1 MLVKEVCS
9 SRIVN
14 KCYRQGPLFCRWSV
28 YTSGLRS
35 NHGTARAW
43 QCPSAV
49 VCLDPCRSGELSP
62 WVAISVD
69 GTAPNPWWVS
79 TSDPEMKAALFLVSS
94 RPAGEPNKSG
104 KAQRAAEWPS
114 LELLERK
121 MFWKH
126 YFSVFFFFFFL
137 SPNLHSGL
145 RENNLL
151 NPWDLLGFST
161 KLQKAHAVPMR
172 YRSSLLL
179 VQSSK

>member
-1 MLVKEVCS
+1 MTPGHLSIKYHTWCANISDMLVKEVCS
-9 SRIVN
+9 SQIVN

-35 NHGTARAW
+35 NHGTARDW

-62 WVAISVD
+62 WVTISVD

-79 TSDPEMKAALFLVSS
+79 ISDPDMKDALFSVSS

-104 KAQRAAEWPS
+104 KAQTAAEWPS
-114 LELLERK
+114 LELLEGK

-126 YFSVFFFFFFL
+126 CFSVFFFFYSAL
-137 SPNLHSGL
+137 
-145 RENNLL
+145 
-151 NPWDLLGFST
+151 WTLGEQST
-161 KLQKAHAVPMR
+161 E
-172 YRSSLLL
+172 SLGPSR
-179 VQSSK
+179 V

>member
-126 YFSVFFFFFFL
+126 YFSVFFFFFL

>member
-69 GTAPNPWWVS
+69 GTARNPWWVS
-79 TSDPEMKAALFLVSS
+79 TSDPEMKAALFSVSS

-126 YFSVFFFFFFL
+126 YFSVFFFFL

-151 NPWDLLGFST
+151 NPWDVLGFST